1 MRSRDFSN
9 KTAFNSFWR
18 EGWHNNWWHHNHFI
32 SAGSWSGGH
41 HYSTRYSGHTHTA
54 GDSQPHHKFTPMATS
69 STSRCGRGITGGTIR
84 SGPTATATSTKP
96 SFSLTAATITC
107 RDHARRSAWRGSD
120 KAWCRAVTRKPAG
133 SHRLADRSDPGRGGA
148 RSAAEPDAR
157 RSRQCHCQSQ
167 RPDQIAL
174 PEQCRVHA
182 DRTAFANARSSRR
195 AGRCGQYRQSAA
207 VGLLRFAQRR
217 AKSAVRPHRPACAAP
232 RPGRAGRSHHCDHSW
247 PMQCWHDGVA
257 DRSDRSRG
265 AARRGAARQAAGL
278 AVGRCASRR
287 DDQSR
292 MSGRRAPT
300 PPARLATVGQRLAA
314 MLQGVETMQPALADF
329 YNSLSDD
336 QKARFNSMGRQLLAQ
351 SG

>member
-167 RPDQIAL
+167 RPDPDRIARAMSRSRRPDGFRKCTIVSARWSIQSIL
-174 PEQCRVHA
+174 LVRRCRPSTIRSATSKKRGSTTSPRV
-182 DRTAFANARSSRR
+182 RRPTARPRRAISPLRPFVANA
-195 AGRCGQYRQSAA
+195 
-207 VGLLRFAQRR
+207 
-217 AKSAVRPHRPACAAP
+217 
-232 RPGRAGRSHHCDHSW
+232 
-247 PMQCWHDGVA
+247 M
-257 DRSDRSRG
+257 
-265 AARRGAARQAAGL
+265 L
-278 AVGRCASRR
+278 A
-287 DDQSR
+287 
-292 MSGRRAPT
+292 
-300 PPARLATVGQRLAA
+300 
-314 MLQGVETMQPALADF
+314 
-329 YNSLSDD
+329 
-336 QKARFNSMGRQLLAQ
+336 
-351 SG
+351 